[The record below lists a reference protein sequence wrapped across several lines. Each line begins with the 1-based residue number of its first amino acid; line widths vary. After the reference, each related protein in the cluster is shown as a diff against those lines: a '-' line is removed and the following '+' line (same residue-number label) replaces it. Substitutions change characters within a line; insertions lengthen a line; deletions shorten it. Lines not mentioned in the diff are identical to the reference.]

1 MDSLAGLHKR
11 TKGGIVQKSRKM
23 KDYLTGR
30 SKPKGIDVLCSLKHF
45 AIITY
50 AVPAERYQ
58 GLFPERFQL
67 DTVQI
72 NGQAMGLISVVPF
85 IDVDFTSAVFPFP
98 KFTMG
103 QTNYRIY
110 IIDTETG
117 ERCVWFLGTTLDSWT
132 LAVPRYVWNL
142 PWYAGKISFDCSLNE
157 ATGLYD
163 KYQMTTQS
171 DWAEASVELVQSESD
186 SFDFPGF
193 PDTESALVYL
203 TQPLAGF
210 YYRRDKKL
218 GTYRVW
224 HTELEVKPATLQ
236 SAQFKLLSD
245 LGIVK
250 QSEQCSPYSVLIES
264 INEFT
269 IYLPPTVI
277 G

>member
-1 MDSLAGLHKR
+1 MQELR
-11 TKGGIVQKSRKM
+11 RM
-23 KDYLTGR
+23 KDYLIDR
-30 SKPKGIDVLCSLKHF
+30 PKPKGIDVLCGLKHF

-103 QTNYRIY
+103 QTNYRVY

-117 ERCVWFLGTTLDSWT
+117 ERCVWFLGTTLDSWA

-157 ATGLYD
+157 TTGLYD

-186 SFDFPGF
+186 SFDFSGF

-224 HTELEVKPATLQ
+224 HKELEVKPATLR

-250 QSEQCSPYSVLIES
+250 QSEQCSPYSVLIEP

-269 IYLPPTVI
+269 IFLPPTVI